1 MGFRSIMRLGLL
13 GFGLACLVW
22 HGAAAASA
30 DQVEALETT
39 ASVHV
44 AAFSTLAAERTNL
57 ALRYRALV
65 ERLTQRLR
73 FGTAPKN
80 PTLVKSLEDA
90 RAALAALG
98 ATAEPLSALS
108 VELTDDAAAANALA
122 RTLRA
127 VPVSPE
133 AEEPGQDA
141 LATRIAAASDTIDR
155 ALGQALEQR
164 RTQTEMLKAEQQDL
178 ANLSQAIDA
187 GHLPTTD
194 PTLAD
199 MLAPPQLMAP
209 PAEGEPP
216 TRPAAGSGRWV
227 IEFGQFATEDDA
239 TFTMARLS
247 IQGTPSRFIAI
258 RDKHGHAGFK
268 VVTRGFPSREAAE
281 AAAAALRRHDLH
293 PSGVVEATAH

>member
-1 MGFRSIMRLGLL
+1 MRLGLL

-22 HGAAAASA
+22 HGAAAAPA
-30 DQVEALETT
+30 DQIEALETT
-39 ASVHV
+39 ASAHV

-57 ALRYRALV
+57 ALRYRALI
-65 ERLTQRLR
+65 ESLTQRLK

-80 PTLVKSLEDA
+80 PSLVKNLEEA
-90 RAALAALG
+90 RAALATLG

-108 VELTDDAAAANALA
+108 AELTDDAATANALA
-122 RTLRA
+122 RALHA
-127 VPVSPE
+127 VPASPDADE
-133 AEEPGQDA
+133 AA
-141 LATRIAAASDTIDR
+141 LAVRIAAASDTIDR

-164 RTQTEMLKAEQQDL
+164 RTQSEMLKTEQQDL

-209 PAEGEPP
+209 PAESE
-216 TRPAAGSGRWV
+216 PAAHSTPGRWV

-247 IQGTPSRFIAI
+247 IQGTPSRFVAI

-268 VVTRGFPSREAAE
+268 VVTRPFPTREAAE
-281 AAAAALRRHDLH
+281 AAAAALRHHDLH
-293 PSGVVEATAH
+293 PSGVVEATAR